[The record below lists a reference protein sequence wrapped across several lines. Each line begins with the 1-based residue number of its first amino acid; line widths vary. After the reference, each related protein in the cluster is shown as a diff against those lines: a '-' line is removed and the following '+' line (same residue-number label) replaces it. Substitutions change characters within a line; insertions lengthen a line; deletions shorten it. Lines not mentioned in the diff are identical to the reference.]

1 MICLLGLFFKVVRGM
16 MHVCFWQISHF
27 VMSHAD
33 FEVVYS
39 CGSFSCKAECRL
51 QSAHVSLSAALN
63 HVFLA
68 CILQVKVD
76 VDGIFVG
83 ARASRAK
90 NTASPAEVSR
100 LLRATIA
107 VEVVQSWLDDKTF
120 EAAEVAE
127 KFEKAICDV
136 LKWTA
141 RPTKNL
147 LQNAFQEAFKLTS
160 SESMAISQAIINTIT
175 NARNTAKSVTSGV
188 KTSPSIRRIISVLKG
203 DGKLKVEDRSIR
215 KSCSTPCLAKAE
227 DASSSK
233 KRKSSA
239 DDIMEISSAEFLSD
253 CDSPAKP
260 TQQRLK
266 ESRSSFGIHS
276 PAKTSTWWIDWAECL
291 VKRRQGHDVQV
302 AVLEPGPD
310 GFVLAQ
316 FEGATKF
323 VTEMPNLFLKQH
335 TGKQHTAG
343 KSSAKVSKKPAA
355 GVAILRKPAAA
366 SSAADVSAAP
376 AAAAACQLV
385 KIDEEACEASPEEKH
400 LGSILKVCKT
410 CASMQAVLRPSSFAE

>member
-1 MICLLGLFFKVVRGM
+1 MFFSR
-16 MHVCFWQISHF
+16 
-27 VMSHAD
+27 
-33 FEVVYS
+33 
-39 CGSFSCKAECRL
+39 
-51 QSAHVSLSAALN
+51 
-63 HVFLA
+63 
-68 CILQVKVD
+68 ILQVKVD
-76 VDGIFVG
+76 VDDSLVG
-83 ARASRAK
+83 AMASRAK

-107 VEVVQSWLDDKTF
+107 VEVVQSWLDNKTF

-141 RPTKNL
+141 RPTKSL

-160 SESMAISQAIINTIT
+160 SESMAVSHAVINTIT
-175 NARNTAKSVTSGV
+175 HARNTAKSVTSGV
-188 KTSPSIRRIISVLKG
+188 KTSPSIRKIISVLKG
-203 DGKLKVEDRSIR
+203 AEGKLNEDTMR
-215 KSCSTPCLAKAE
+215 KSCSTSCLAKAE

-253 CDSPAKP
+253 CEAPTKP

-266 ESRSSFGIHS
+266 ESRSSFGIES
-276 PAKTSTWWIDWAECL
+276 PAKTSTWWVDWAECL
-291 VKRRQGHDVQV
+291 VKRRQGHDIQV

-316 FEGATKF
+316 FEAEKF
-323 VTEMPNLFLKQH
+323 VTEMPNLYLKQH

-355 GVAILRKPAAA
+355 GVAILRKGAAA

-376 AAAAACQLV
+376 AAAAACELV
-385 KIDEEACEASPEEKH
+385 KIDEEACEASPEEKP

-410 CASMQAVLRPSSFAE
+410 CASKQSYVQAVLQNKKKKLLIAVPESMAKNHAEIITTLFAFAERKFASQDFDALKKELLAERAKLVL